1 MAEENKEPINDPQA
15 VDESNE
21 IEVEVSVEK
30 PPRAPKVV
38 VPEWVYEIKRKYL
51 SENLSQF
58 IIHGNIND
66 FIRVERD
73 GEPKYYRL
81 REFLNTELFKGRDIV
96 INYDRAAGV
105 RFKDDTRFGGESL
118 MRKEVEGTLEMLA
131 ELSGGAGTK
140 LAIDPAKA
148 FYALDKYFD
157 VSLNQNLIRY
167 LIRHLEKWA
176 GVAKEEPKN
185 TRKEKKDEDLIE
197 RFMRLTLPDFG
208 DDEEKESA
216 NRPSKKVTME
226 RLEDLRKQ
234 LKNPKSIGLV
244 VDYAETL
251 IPMGDVGGGR
261 PDEKMV
267 LVFLQ
272 KWAKEERFL
281 DSDFMVCVLTENI
294 STIND
299 QYTRNP
305 NTHEVSVPYPSEDD
319 RLKYIHYFYQQ
330 NEGAE
335 QYFEMS
341 PEILAKNTAGLGIV
355 HLQTIMAEAT
365 QNQLPFTNEELI
377 QKKKEMIESEAG
389 GLLEFVET
397 KYGLKDV
404 AGHAQAKK
412 HLLDASRAL
421 KAGRPDVMPMGYLV
435 SGPVG
440 TGKTFMIQAFS
451 SDVGI
456 PMVVLKN
463 FRGMYVGQSEG
474 NLQKVLKI
482 LKAMSPVAV
491 MIDEADAYLGNRSND
506 GSSGVNSRIFS
517 MLASFM
523 SDTDNRGRIVWFLV
537 TARPD
542 LMPVDFKRQGRAE
555 EHIGLFY
562 PESLDEKKELLEV
575 MLRKTGLSYLDMGQ
589 FDEDFFE
596 DITVRSGADME
607 AALTRAKFKAASL
620 GLDEVN
626 LDIIV
631 QVFNDFLPPTYPEE
645 IELME
650 YSAVLECTSKEL
662 LPPRFRAMSR
672 DEVLERVEELKMR
685 RG

>member
-1 MAEENKEPINDPQA
+1 MDQSEQTPLEN
-15 VDESNE
+15 NE
-21 IEVEVSVEK
+21 IEVEVKVDPQPKS
-30 PPRAPKVV
+30 PKVI

-58 IIHGNIND
+58 IVHGNIND
-66 FIRVERD
+66 FVRVERD
-73 GEPKYYRL
+73 GKPVYYRL

-105 RFKDDTRFGGESL
+105 RFKDDTRFGGESN
-118 MRKEVEGTLEMLA
+118 MRKEVEGTLDMLA
-131 ELSGGAGTK
+131 ELSGGVGTK
-140 LAIDPAKA
+140 LAIDPDKA

-167 LIRHLEKWA
+167 LIRHLEKWV
-176 GVAKEEPKN
+176 GVAKPEDPQKQ
-185 TRKEKKDEDLIE
+185 KKDEDLID
-197 RFMRLTLPDFG
+197 RFMRMTLPEFEDN
-208 DDEEKESA
+208 DDNGVK
-216 NRPSKKVTME
+216 RPNKQVTLA
-226 RLEDLRKQ
+226 RLEDLRHQ
-234 LKNPKSIGLV
+234 LKNPKSIGLI

-251 IPMGDVGGGR
+251 IPMGEVGGGR

-281 DSDFMVCVLTENI
+281 NSDFMVLVLTENI
-294 STIND
+294 SSIND
-299 QYTRNP
+299 QYIRNP
-305 NTHEVSVPYPSEDD
+305 NTHEVSVPYPDEQD
-319 RLKYIHYFYQQ
+319 RLQFIHYFFERNQ
-330 NEGAE
+330 GAE
-335 QYFEMS
+335 QYFEMT
-341 PEILAKNTAGLGIV
+341 PELLAKNTAGLGLI
-355 HLQTIMAEAT
+355 HLQTILAEAT
-365 QNQLPFTNEELI
+365 KNRLPFTNDELI

-397 KYGLKDV
+397 KYGLDDV

-412 HLLDASRAL
+412 HLMDASRAL
-421 KAGRPDVMPMGYLV
+421 KAGRPDVMPMGYLI

-491 MIDEADAYLGNRSND
+491 MIDEADAYLGSRSND

-523 SDTDNRGRIVWFLV
+523 SDTNNRGKIVWFLV

-562 PESLDEKKELLEV
+562 PESLAEKRELLKV
-575 MLRKTGLSYLDMGQ
+575 MLRKTRLDYLDPTE
-589 FDEDFFE
+589 FDQDFFE

-620 GLDEVN
+620 GLDQVD

-662 LPPRFRAMSR
+662 LPPRFRNMAR
-672 DEVLERVEELKMR
+672 EDVLEKVEDLKMR
-685 RG
+685 IR

>member
-1 MAEENKEPINDPQA
+1 MST
-15 VDESNE
+15 ESPNTEFE
-21 IEVEVSVEK
+21 IEV
-30 PPRAPKVV
+30 KVDPQPSTPSIK
-38 VPEWVYEIKRKYL
+38 VPEWVYEVKRKYL
-51 SENLSQF
+51 SENVSQF
-58 IIHGNIND
+58 ILHGNVND
-66 FIRVERD
+66 YVRVERD
-73 GEPKYYRL
+73 GVPHYYRMRDFINEEL
-81 REFLNTELFKGRDIV
+81 YKDREIV
-96 INYDRAAGV
+96 INYDRAAGI
-105 RFKDDTRFGGESL
+105 RFKDDIRFGGSSQ
-118 MRKEVEGTLEMLA
+118 MRKEVEGTLNMLA
-131 ELSGGAGTK
+131 ELSGGVGTK
-140 LAIDPAKA
+140 LNIDPDKA
-148 FYALDKYFD
+148 FYALDKYLD
-157 VSLNQNLIRY
+157 AALNPNLIQY
-167 LIRHLEKWA
+167 LIQHLEKWA
-176 GVAKEEPKN
+176 GVAKRDTPP
-185 TRKEKKDEDLIE
+185 RKEEDIVE
-197 RFMRLTLPDFG
+197 RFMRLTLPEFG
-208 DDEEKESA
+208 EEEDQAK
-216 NRPSKKVTME
+216 RPSKKVTLN
-226 RLEDLRKQ
+226 RLEKLRQQ
-234 LKNPKSIGLV
+234 LKQPKSIGML

-281 DSDFMVCVLTENI
+281 NADFMICVLTENL
-294 STIND
+294 SSIND
-299 QYTRNP
+299 QYVRNP
-305 NTHEVSVPYPSEDD
+305 YTQEVSVPYPDETD
-319 RLKYIHYFYQQ
+319 RLGFIQFFFEK
-330 NEGAE
+330 NLGAE
-335 QYFEMS
+335 EYFEMS
-341 PEILAKNTAGLGIV
+341 PEILAKNTAGLGLV
-355 HLQTIMAEAT
+355 HLKTILSEAT
-365 QNQLPFTNEELI
+365 KNKLPFTNAELI
-377 QKKKEMIESEAG
+377 VKKKEAIESEGG

-397 KYGLKDV
+397 KYSLDDV

-412 HLLDASRAL
+412 HLMDAARAL
-421 KAGRPDVMPMGYLV
+421 QAGRPDVMPMGYLV

-440 TGKTFMIQAFS
+440 TGKTFMIQSFA
-451 SDVGI
+451 SDVGV

-517 MLASFM
+517 MLATAM
-523 SDTDNRGRIVWFLV
+523 SDTANRGRIIWFLV

-562 PESLDEKKELLEV
+562 PESLDEKRELLQV
-575 MLRKTGLSYLDMGQ
+575 MLRKTGLSYLDMEQ

-626 LDIIV
+626 LDLIV

-662 LPPRFRAMSR
+662 LPPRFRSMPR
-672 DEVLERVEELKMR
+672 EEVLERVEELKMR
-685 RG
+685 VR

>member
-1 MAEENKEPINDPQA
+1 
-15 VDESNE
+15 
-21 IEVEVSVEK
+21 
-30 PPRAPKVV
+30 
-38 VPEWVYEIKRKYL
+38 WVYEIKRKYL

-73 GEPKYYRL
+73 GVPVYYRL

-185 TRKEKKDEDLIE
+185 TRGKEKKDEDLIE

-208 DDEEKESA
+208 DEDEKENS
-216 NRPSKKVTME
+216 NRPSKKVTIE

-234 LKNPKSIGLV
+234 LKNPKSIGLI

-294 STIND
+294 SSIND

-305 NTHEVSVPYPSEDD
+305 NTHEVSVPYPSEED
-319 RLKYIHYFYQQ
+319 RLKFIQYFYQQ
-330 NEGAE
+330 NDGAE

-341 PEILAKNTAGLGIV
+341 PDILAKNTAGLGIV

-491 MIDEADAYLGNRSND
+491 MIDEADAYLGSRSND

-575 MLRKTGLSYLDMGQ
+575 MLRKTGLSYLDMEQ

-631 QVFNDFLPPTYPEE
+631 QVFNDF
-645 IELME
+645 
-650 YSAVLECTSKEL
+650 
-662 LPPRFRAMSR
+662 
-672 DEVLERVEELKMR
+672 
-685 RG
+685 